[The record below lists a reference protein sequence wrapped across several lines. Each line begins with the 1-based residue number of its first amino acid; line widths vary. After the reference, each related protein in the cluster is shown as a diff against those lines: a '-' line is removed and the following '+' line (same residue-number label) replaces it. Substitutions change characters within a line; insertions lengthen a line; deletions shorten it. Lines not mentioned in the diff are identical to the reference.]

1 MASSLEPMY
10 SKPRSVNSM
19 IETLPSVFTHAVY
32 AEIEDVAGMVALPDY
47 SI

>member
-1 MASSLEPMY
+1 
-10 SKPRSVNSM
+10 M